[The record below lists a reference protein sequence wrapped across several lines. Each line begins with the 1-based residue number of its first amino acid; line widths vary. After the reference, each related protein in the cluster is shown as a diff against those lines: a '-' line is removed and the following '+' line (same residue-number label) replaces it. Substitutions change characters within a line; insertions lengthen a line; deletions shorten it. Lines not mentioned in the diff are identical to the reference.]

1 MEFETFDIEGL
12 VLIKPRIIEDQ
23 RGYFIESYNQSKYDK
38 ILGRKVN
45 FIQDNESNSTK
56 GVLRGLHF
64 QKPPFMQAKLVRVV
78 KGEVQDIA
86 VDIRKNSPS
95 FGQHQSVILSETNKH
110 QFFIPRGF
118 AHAFLVLSEEAIFQ
132 YKVDNVYAPQYDSGI
147 FYNDPELN
155 IVWNMDDS
163 DIILSEKDSKL
174 CLLNDL
180 VLET

>member
-163 DIILSEKDSKL
+163 DIIISEKDSNL